1 MVKFLKRK
9 IKVLKK
15 TKDINNVHFVKKRIY
30 PCFLHVS
37 GTTNNTFLTLVKKG
51 GDVIGSLSSGRFKN
65 MRGKKK
71 KCGIFVAQ
79 KMGYIL
85 GLKGFFLNFIKVGIV
100 VRTPLIPRSIY
111 AIMTG
116 LSNSGVQ
123 VVSLINYYPYARN
136 GVKLKKVRRK

>member
-51 GDVIGSLSSGRFKN
+51 E
-65 MRGKKK
+65 M
-71 KCGIFVAQ
+71 
-79 KMGYIL
+79 
-85 GLKGFFLNFIKVGIV
+85 
-100 VRTPLIPRSIY
+100 
-111 AIMTG
+111 
-116 LSNSGVQ
+116 
-123 VVSLINYYPYARN
+123 
-136 GVKLKKVRRK
+136 